1 MTIQNAVTNQLYL
14 LTSAEC
20 HRRYGTQSCLN
31 NANAGQYFHTLAMSF
46 LLIGPSQCGPG
57 VRLLTGCSG
66 PAANSPV
73 Q

>member
-31 NANAGQYFHTLAMSF
+31 NANAGQYFHISAM
-46 LLIGPSQCGPG
+46 
-57 VRLLTGCSG
+57 
-66 PAANSPV
+66 
-73 Q
+73 